1 MGGAISGFTKALAR
15 ERSDVLIKTV
25 DFEAGASATLIASRL
40 LEETLHDASVAEI
53 GWEADL
59 RYSAA
64 LVDEPAKNVDHQPLE
79 QGTVF
84 LVSGG
89 TAGVVAPVLMD
100 LVRSTKGK
108 FYLLGR
114 TKLPEKS
121 DVLLGKLEADREGL
135 KKEFSQ
141 LLSAAGQKAT
151 PVAVEQKVAALERA
165 KSTLDLMDAVKA
177 AGGEAEYLECDVL
190 DEGSV
195 QSVIRSNI
203 TKNEESGCFYP
214 RGGCGKK
221 PKTGIENH

>member
-1 MGGAISGFTKALAR
+1 M
-15 ERSDVLIKTV
+15 
-25 DFEAGASATLIASRL
+25 
-40 LEETLHDASVAEI
+40 
-53 GWEADL
+53 
-59 RYSAA
+59 
-64 LVDEPAKNVDHQPLE
+64 
-79 QGTVF
+79 
-84 LVSGG
+84 
-89 TAGVVAPVLMD
+89 VAPVLMD

-121 DVLLGKLEADREGL
+121 DALLGKLKADREGL
-135 KKEFSQ
+135 KEEFSQ

-195 QSVIRSNI
+195 QSVLGQISQR
-203 TKNEESGCFYP
+203 TKKVGVFIHAAGVEKSRKLESKTTEELHQVMDVKADGFFNLFKAMEKTNLLPSSVVFFTSVAGRFGNSGQVDYSAANDMLSKYCCLASDP
-214 RGGCGKK
+214 
-221 PKTGIENH
+221 I